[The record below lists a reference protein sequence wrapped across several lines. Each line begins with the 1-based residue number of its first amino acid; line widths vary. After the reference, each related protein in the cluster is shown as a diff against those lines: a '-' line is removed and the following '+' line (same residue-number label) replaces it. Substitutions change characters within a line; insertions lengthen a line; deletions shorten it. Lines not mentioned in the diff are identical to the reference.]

1 MSGFRW
7 VMPVL
12 AYRMGGGMQR
22 EHIHFGSGDTIKS
35 PEPSDGK
42 RQLVRGEGLVAR
54 TSNAYRPQLPMIRND
69 SSEPGVS
76 CHVGTSRL
84 EDPEYIRKRSWEHVD
99 SLPYPDSEESEDE
112 IVDTDECENELVLI
126 NLRNEVTHPIMV
138 DTCGERC

>member
-1 MSGFRW
+1 
-7 VMPVL
+7 
-12 AYRMGGGMQR
+12 MGGGTQR

-69 SSEPGVS
+69 SLEPGVS

-84 EDPEYIRKRSWEHVD
+84 EDPEDMGACR
-99 SLPYPDSEESEDE
+99 
-112 IVDTDECENELVLI
+112 
-126 NLRNEVTHPIMV
+126 
-138 DTCGERC
+138 